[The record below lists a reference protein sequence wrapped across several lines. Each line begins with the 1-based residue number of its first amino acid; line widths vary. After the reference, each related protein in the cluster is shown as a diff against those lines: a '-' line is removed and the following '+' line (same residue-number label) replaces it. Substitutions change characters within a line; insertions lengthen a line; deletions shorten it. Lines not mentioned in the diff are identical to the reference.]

1 MGWHPIVIVGACS
14 ITVIKTNE
22 FSAQPRVVT
31 FTHEVGLMTRSK
43 PFKRDCYMFLSLMD
57 TSYQKDNLIHRF
69 KDRCQQIGVSVN
81 NTVIK
86 LIASFFDGLPL
97 RQTSCG
103 LL

>member
-1 MGWHPIVIVGACS
+1 MG
-14 ITVIKTNE
+14 
-22 FSAQPRVVT
+22 
-31 FTHEVGLMTRSK
+31 VGLMTRSK